1 MKIHPMIT
9 FHGNCRE
16 ALEFY
21 RECFGGELVVEKLS
35 GDIRRCLPQSL
46 RNLVVR
52 AKLITPDF
60 TLYGSDLGDTTMRG
74 RISILIGS
82 EDVSETATLFE
93 KLSTDGKI
101 TTNFEDVG
109 KNQIASVI
117 DRFGVEW
124 LFLKS

>member
-21 RECFGGELVVEKLS
+21 RECFGGDLVVEKLS
-35 GDIRRCLPQSL
+35 GEIRRCLPQSL

-52 AKLITPDF
+52 AKLITPGF
-60 TLYGSDLGDTTMRG
+60 TLYGSDLGDTTIRG
-74 RISILIGS
+74 RISILISS
-82 EDVSETATLFE
+82 ENASEIASLSQ
-93 KLSTDGKI
+93 KLSADGKI
-101 TTNFEDVG
+101 TSNFDDAG
-109 KNQIASVI
+109 KNQIISVV